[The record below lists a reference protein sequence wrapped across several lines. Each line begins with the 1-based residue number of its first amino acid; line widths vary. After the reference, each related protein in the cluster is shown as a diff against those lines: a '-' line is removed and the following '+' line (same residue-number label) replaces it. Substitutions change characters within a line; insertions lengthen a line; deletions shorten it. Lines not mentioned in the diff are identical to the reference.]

1 MLHMSSYTAYQS
13 KYFAEQLLL
22 QRPQSSIDGLMSAM
36 SGVKVDLNPHQVDAA
51 LFAVKSPLSSGV
63 LLADEVGL
71 GKTIEAGLVLAQCWA
86 ERRRH
91 ILLIVPAALRMQW
104 RSELDEKFYIDSVLM
119 ESTIYNKM
127 QKEGAINPFD
137 LKDCVVICS
146 YQFASKKAIDLQQIP
161 WDLVIM
167 DEAHRLRNVYKPNN
181 VMGKKLKKAL
191 AGRKKLLLTATPLQ
205 NNLMELYGL
214 ASIID
219 DRVFGDDKT
228 FREMYAAVSNNEVRN
243 QNLKRRLAPLCKRTL
258 RKQVSEYVRYTG
270 RHAILREYT
279 PTQEEEQLY
288 NGISEYLQS
297 EKLYALPTGQR
308 TLITMVLRK
317 LLASSSFAIA
327 GTLDSLINRL
337 NDLLAGVEEELSLAD
352 YDGFDELLD
361 ETSDDE
367 DVAAEDILTADLK
380 RDQAGIKAELETLK
394 QFAELAS
401 SIKTNS
407 KGDDLI
413 LALEQGF
420 AKTEELGG
428 QRKAVIFTESR
439 RTQNYLFNLLS
450 HHGYDGKIVFLN
462 GMNNDENSKKIYAAW
477 KERHKDDGR
486 ISGSKQADLK
496 AAIVEEFR
504 DRASILIGTEAAA
517 EGINLQFCSLIVNY
531 DLPWNPQRIEQRIG
545 RCHRYGQKNDV
556 VVVNF
561 LNRKNAADK
570 RVYELLDQKFR
581 LFNGVFGSS
590 DEILGSLESGVDFE
604 KRIAEIYQKC
614 KTAEDIQFEFDALQE
629 ELSDEIEDKMA
640 TARQSILENFDEA
653 VAARL
658 KTCQD
663 DTVASLDKFT
673 QWIYYFF
680 LTQGAERVQPLSQWR
695 LKFEEGEV
703 KRTYNLKWKDAEE
716 EGDIFLRREDPL
728 YEAWLEE
735 SLSMELLPA
744 TIRFHHQDSE
754 RNISFF
760 NTHPGLK
767 GELSID
773 KMTYDGLSHEEHLVF
788 TVIPEDDMEMDEE
801 ILNNMLC
808 LPAEIVGDYPIES
821 PELIQLRD
829 KRLGVQ
835 RERIEEANKQFYLE
849 ECNKLDAYS
858 DDLKEGL
865 KRKRKELD
873 KQIKEKEKI
882 CRESTSLPLDQIVA
896 MKDEIF
902 KLKDRKKKMQ
912 REIYQQEDEIDMQR
926 DKLQEEIREKLNGTT
941 EVNHIMTISFEIV

>member
-1 MLHMSSYTAYQS
+1 MNNYTPHQS
-13 KYFAEQLLL
+13 KYFAEQILL
-22 QRPQSSIDGLMSAM
+22 QRPQSSIDGLVSAM

-51 LFAVKSPLSSGV
+51 FFAVKSPLSTGA

-104 RSELDEKFYIDSVLM
+104 RSELFEKFYIDSLLM
-119 ESTIYNKM
+119 ESAVYDKLRKKGLT
-127 QKEGAINPFD
+127 NPFD
-137 LKDCVVICS
+137 VRDQVVICS
-146 YQFASKKAIDLQQIP
+146 YQFASKKAIDLQLVS
-161 WDLVIM
+161 WDLVII
-167 DEAHRLRNVYKPNN
+167 DEAHRLRNAYKSNN
-181 VMGKKLKKAL
+181 VMGKKLKKVL
-191 AGRKKLLLTATPLQ
+191 AGKKKLLLTATPLQ

-214 ASIID
+214 VSIID

-228 FREMYAAVSNNEVRN
+228 FREMYVSVANTNIRN
-243 QNLKRRLAPLCKRTL
+243 QNLKKRLDPLCKRTL

-279 PTQEEEQLY
+279 PTVNEEKLY
-288 NGISEYLQS
+288 NDVSEYLQTD
-297 EKLYALPTGQR
+297 KLYALPDGQR

-327 GTLDSLINRL
+327 GTLQSLINRL
-337 NDLLAGVEEELSLAD
+337 NDLLKGVEAELFLDD
-352 YDGFDELLD
+352 YDGFDELMD
-361 ETSDDE
+361 EASGDDE
-367 DVAAEDILTADLK
+367 GEAAEDILTADLK
-380 RDQAGIKAELETLK
+380 RDQAGIKAELERLMR
-394 QFAELAS
+394 FAELAS
-401 SIKTNS
+401 SINTNS

-450 HHGYDGKIVFLN
+450 NHGYEGKIVFLN
-462 GMNNDENSKKIYAAW
+462 GTNNDEISRRIYAEW
-477 KERHKDDGR
+477 NKRHQNDGL
-486 ISGSKQADLK
+486 ISGSKQADMK
-496 AAIVEEFR
+496 AAVVEEFR
-504 DRASILIGTEAAA
+504 DSASILIGTEAAA

-556 VVVNF
+556 VVINF

-604 KRIAEIYQKC
+604 KRISEIYQKC
-614 KTAEDIQFEFDALQE
+614 KTAEDIQHEFDALQE

-640 TARQSILENFDEA
+640 SARQSILENFDEV

-658 KTCQD
+658 KDCQY

-680 LTQGAERVQPLSQWR
+680 IAHGAERVKPLTQWR
-695 LKFEEGEV
+695 LQFEDGDV
-703 KRTYNLKWKDAEE
+703 KRTYNLKWRDAEE
-716 EGDIFLRREDPL
+716 EGDVFLRREDPL
-728 YEAWLEE
+728 YESWLQE
-735 SLSMELLPA
+735 SLSAELPSVA
-744 TIRFHHQDSE
+744 VRFQHTDSE

-760 NTHPGLK
+760 NAHPGIK
-767 GELSID
+767 GALSVD
-773 KMTYDGLSHEEHLVF
+773 KLSYDGLSHEEHLIF
-788 TVIPEDDMEMDEE
+788 TVITEDGTVMDED
-801 ILNNMLC
+801 IINSMLG
-808 LPAEIVGDYPIES
+808 LAGEIVGDCPPES
-821 PELIQLRD
+821 PELVQQRD
-829 KRLGVQ
+829 MRLGTQ
-835 RERIEEANKQFYLE
+835 KEQIEEANKQFYLD
-849 ECNKLDAYS
+849 ECDKLDAYS
-858 DDLKEGL
+858 NDLKEGL
-865 KRKRKELD
+865 QLKRKELN
-873 KQIKEKEKI
+873 KLINEKEKE
-882 CRESTSLPLDQIVA
+882 CRASTSLPLDQIIA
-896 MKDEIF
+896 MKDEINR
-902 KLKDRKKKMQ
+902 LKDRRKKMQ

-926 DKLQEEIREKLNGTT
+926 DKLQEEIRQKLNGTT
-941 EVNHIMTISFEIV
+941 EITHIMTIAFEVV